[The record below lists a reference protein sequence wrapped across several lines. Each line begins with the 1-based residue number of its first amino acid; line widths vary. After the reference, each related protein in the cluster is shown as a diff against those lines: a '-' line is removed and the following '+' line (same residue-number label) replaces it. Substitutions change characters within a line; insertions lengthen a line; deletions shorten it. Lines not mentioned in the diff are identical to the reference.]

1 MTPDTL
7 AALHALAFIEAPRPW
22 SATEFA
28 TLLPDP
34 AVVLAA
40 EPDGFALGRLAG
52 PEVEVL
58 TLAVHPE
65 ARRRGLASRLLQR
78 LETEAAARGAE
89 DCFLEV
95 AATNTAARALYAKQG
110 YIVVGRR
117 PSYYRHAPA
126 APVDALVLRKPCTPA
141 TEKPFDR
148 FRGISLYWR
157 VFMARPHADGRTSDG
172 APA

>member
-1 MTPDTL
+1 MTPDAL
-7 AALHALAFIEAPRPW
+7 AALHALAFIDAPRPW

-28 TLLPDP
+28 ALLPDP
-34 AVVLAA
+34 AVVFAA

-126 APVDALVLRKPCTPA
+126 APVDALVLRKP
-141 TEKPFDR
+141 
-148 FRGISLYWR
+148 LH
-157 VFMARPHADGRTSDG
+157 ARDGKTI
-172 APA
+172 